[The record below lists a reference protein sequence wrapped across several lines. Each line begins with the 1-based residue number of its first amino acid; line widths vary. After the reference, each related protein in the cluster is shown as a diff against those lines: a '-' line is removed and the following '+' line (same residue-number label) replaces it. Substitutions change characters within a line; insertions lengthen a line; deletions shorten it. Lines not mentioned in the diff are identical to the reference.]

1 MAIIH
6 AKRYGG
12 IVGVMFIDLDRFKM
26 VNDTY
31 GHAAGDELLRNVALR
46 LRLCM
51 RAGDTLAR
59 KGGDEFIVLL
69 PDMLKA
75 EDATISAE
83 KILYEITAPFTVAG
97 QDEIGRASC
106 RERV

>member
-12 IVGVMFIDLDRFKM
+12 IVGVMFIDLDRFKL

-51 RAGDTLAR
+51 RASDPLAR
-59 KGGDEFIVLL
+59 KGGDEFIVLR

-75 EDATISAE
+75 EDATIIAE
-83 KILYEITAPFTVAG
+83 KSLRELSEPFSVPG